1 VEVSVDLRTPDAA
14 FLDHYFL
21 GRHTNGTLLTQELRL
36 RGDARILGMSSD
48 AAANASMVGAGANLA
63 LRKAELMR
71 LLGI

>member
-1 VEVSVDLRTPDAA
+1 M
-14 FLDHYFL
+14 
-21 GRHTNGTLLTQELRL
+21 
-36 RGDARILGMSSD
+36 GMSSD